1 MIQRQQLMCSVNPEP
16 IPYQRLPSVLLI
28 EDTEDLQII
37 IQLGLELMAG
47 FKVTTIK
54 SDEDWLTLI
63 HLQAPDLI
71 LLDLSSNG
79 SDILTT
85 LQDGETTYHIPVV
98 CIMSRDRFQDL
109 TQVKQQGAVA
119 TISKPFDLTVLAEI
133 ILNILGR

>member
-1 MIQRQQLMCSVNPEP
+1 MIQRQQLMCSGLTGHTQ
-16 IPYQRLPSVLLI
+16 YQHLPSVLLI

-79 SDILTT
+79 SDILTK
-85 LQDGETTYHIPVV
+85 LHDGETTYHFPVV

-119 TISKPFDLTVLAEI
+119 TISKPFDLMVLTEI
-133 ILNILGR
+133 ILNILDR